1 MRICLRTPCAR
12 ARRRKG
18 LGLAGCSVPGEGLNP
33 VLTFSVQTTDSDKH
47 ALLQRICG
55 LSSPRSHQKTH
66 RRRVHRGPQSTGG
79 ARACP
84 GCPAGGVDARRSHQR
99 RGAHHS
105 GDLLRRDAAER
116 RQLPGDVQEDQ
127 ERTGAQV
134 QGRAMRISR
143 EKINKLAHAVADTL
157 AETDSV
163 DFIEDRNTIRQ
174 EARRILEGLMA
185 EEAKIDAAARQKI
198 ESQRR
203 TILEGSQEWDIL
215 YRKYYNEEVKKLG
228 I

>member
-1 MRICLRTPCAR
+1 
-12 ARRRKG
+12 
-18 LGLAGCSVPGEGLNP
+18 
-33 VLTFSVQTTDSDKH
+33 
-47 ALLQRICG
+47 
-55 LSSPRSHQKTH
+55 
-66 RRRVHRGPQSTGG
+66 
-79 ARACP
+79 
-84 GCPAGGVDARRSHQR
+84 
-99 RGAHHS
+99 
-105 GDLLRRDAAER
+105 
-116 RQLPGDVQEDQ
+116 
-127 ERTGAQV
+127 
-134 QGRAMRISR
+134 MRISR
-143 EKINKLAHAVADTL
+143 EKINKLAHAVADAL

-174 EARRILEGLMA
+174 ETRRILELLMA